1 MDDLIEK
8 MRAATAND
16 ASDEARAAGAQ
27 ACRTLLTAL
36 EAKPG
41 ESMATAV
48 TVPTPVQEGS
58 ATPLATVQAL
68 AAALRGMTPDQ
79 LLDLAITRL
88 RAALPA
94 GAEAPTAQAVKFPL
108 VPINR

>member
-1 MDDLIEK
+1 MEDLIEK
-8 MRAATAND
+8 MRAATATD
-16 ASDEARAAGAQ
+16 ATDETRAEGAQ

-36 EAKPG
+36 ETKPG
-41 ESMATAV
+41 EPMATAV
-48 TVPTPVQEGS
+48 TVPAPIPSDS
-58 ATPLATVQAL
+58 ATPLATVHAL
-68 AAALRGMTPDQ
+68 ASALRGMTPDQ

-94 GAEAPTAQAVKFPL
+94 GAEVPTAQAIKFPL